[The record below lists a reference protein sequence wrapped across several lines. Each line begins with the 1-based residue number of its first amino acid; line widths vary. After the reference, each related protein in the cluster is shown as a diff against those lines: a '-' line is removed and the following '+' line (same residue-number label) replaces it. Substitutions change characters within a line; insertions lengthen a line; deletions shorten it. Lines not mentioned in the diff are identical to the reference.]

1 METTQRRFKKHQTIM
16 VVSGNFKGRT
26 GQIWNWEEVEGTL
39 LYLVKMV
46 DKYFKFV
53 ESQMVEISREAFE
66 KKRQEAANKQ

>member
-1 METTQRRFKKHQTIM
+1 M